1 MLTYKIPAPAD
12 TINKPSKT
20 RGSQTEN
27 DKMTALMILA
37 LTAAIELS
45 LALAYAVQ
53 GADKAYLEMYELK
66 GNKP

>member
-1 MLTYKIPAPAD
+1 MLTYKIPALAD
-12 TINKPSKT
+12 TINKPGET
-20 RGSQTEN
+20 RGHQTE
-27 DKMTALMILA
+27 KHQMTTLMILA

-66 GNKP
+66 GDKS

>member
-1 MLTYKIPAPAD
+1 MLTYKIPALAD
-12 TINKPSKT
+12 TIFKPDT
-20 RGSQTEN
+20 TTGPQTE
-27 DKMTALMILA
+27 KHQMTALMILA